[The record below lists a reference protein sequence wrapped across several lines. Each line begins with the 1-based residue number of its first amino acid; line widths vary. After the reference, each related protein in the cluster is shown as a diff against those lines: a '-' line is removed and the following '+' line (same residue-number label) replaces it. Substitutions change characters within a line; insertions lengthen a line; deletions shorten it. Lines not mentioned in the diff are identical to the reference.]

1 MEIIK
6 ESNVIPYSSEKLY
19 SHIIDID
26 NYEQI
31 LKDEIRSFDKLSEN
45 EFKIKIGNM
54 PGINL
59 LLNELPENNEVK
71 LSSNDGNLNFYILI
85 KIDAIES
92 NSSKI
97 KVQFVGNF
105 SSMIEMMIK
114 KPLNAFI
121 DSLKNK
127 IESMETGYIFLFSM
141 CHYQLLQNYFSY

>member
-1 MEIIK
+1 MDKIRIDDCICHDRIEEHLEIKDKILL
-6 ESNVIPYSSEKLY
+6 E
-19 SHIIDID
+19 ID
-26 NYEQI
+26 
-31 LKDEIRSFDKLSEN
+31 KT
-45 EFKIKIGNM
+45 
-54 PGINL
+54 
-59 LLNELPENNEVK
+59 
-71 LSSNDGNLNFYILI
+71 NDSNLNFYILI

-127 IESMETGYIFLFSM
+127 IENISI
-141 CHYQLLQNYFSY
+141 

>member
-6 ESNVIPYSSEKLY
+6 ESNVIPYPSEKLY
-19 SHIIDID
+19 SHIIDIN

-31 LKDEIRSFDKLSEN
+31 LKDEIRSFDKLSEK

-54 PGINL
+54 PSINL
-59 LLNELPENNEVK
+59 LLSELPDNNEVK
-71 LSSNDGNLNFYILI
+71 LSSNDSNLNFYILI
-85 KIDAIES
+85 KIYTIES

-127 IESMETGYIFLFSM
+127 IESISF
-141 CHYQLLQNYFSY
+141 

>member
-59 LLNELPENNEVK
+59 LLSELPHNNEVK
-71 LSSNDGNLNFYILI
+71 LSSNDSNLNFYILI

-127 IESMETGYIFLFSM
+127 IENISL
-141 CHYQLLQNYFSY
+141 

>member
-59 LLNELPENNEVK
+59 LLSELPENNEVK
-71 LSSNDGNLNFYILI
+71 LSSNDSNLNFYILI

-127 IESMETGYIFLFSM
+127 IENISI
-141 CHYQLLQNYFSY
+141 

>member
-31 LKDEIRSFDKLSEN
+31 LKDEIRSFDKLSEK

-59 LLNELPENNEVK
+59 LLSELPDNNEVK
-71 LSSNDGNLNFYILI
+71 LSSNDSNLNFYILI
-85 KIDAIES
+85 KIDTIES

-127 IESMETGYIFLFSM
+127 IENISF
-141 CHYQLLQNYFSY
+141 

>member
-45 EFKIKIGNM
+45 EFTIKIGNM

-59 LLNELPENNEVK
+59 LLSEHPENNEVK
-71 LSSNDGNLNFYILI
+71 LSSNDSNLNFYILI

-127 IESMETGYIFLFSM
+127 IENISF
-141 CHYQLLQNYFSY
+141 

>member
-19 SHIIDID
+19 SHIIDTD

-71 LSSNDGNLNFYILI
+71 LSSNDSNLNFYILI

-127 IESMETGYIFLFSM
+127 IENISF
-141 CHYQLLQNYFSY
+141 

>member
-54 PGINL
+54 PSINL
-59 LLNELPENNEVK
+59 LLSELPDNNEVK
-71 LSSNDGNLNFYILI
+71 LSSNDNNLNFYILI

-127 IESMETGYIFLFSM
+127 IENISF
-141 CHYQLLQNYFSY
+141 

>member
-54 PGINL
+54 PGIKL
-59 LLNELPENNEVK
+59 LLSELPENNEVK
-71 LSSNDGNLNFYILI
+71 LSSNDSNLNFYILI

-127 IESMETGYIFLFSM
+127 IENISF
-141 CHYQLLQNYFSY
+141 

>member
-26 NYEQI
+26 NYEKI
-31 LKDEIRSFDKLSEN
+31 LKDEIRSFDKLSEK

-59 LLNELPENNEVK
+59 LLSELPDNNEIK
-71 LSSNDGNLNFYILI
+71 LSSNDSNLNFYILI
-85 KIDAIES
+85 KIDTIES

-127 IESMETGYIFLFSM
+127 IENISF
-141 CHYQLLQNYFSY
+141 

>member
-59 LLNELPENNEVK
+59 LLSELTENNEVK
-71 LSSNDGNLNFYILI
+71 LSSNDSNLNFYILI
-85 KIDAIES
+85 KIDTIES

-97 KVQFVGNF
+97 QVQFVGNF
-105 SSMIEMMIK
+105 SALIEMMIK

-127 IESMETGYIFLFSM
+127 IENISF
-141 CHYQLLQNYFSY
+141 

>member
-31 LKDEIRSFDKLSEN
+31 LKDEIRSFDKLSEK

-59 LLNELPENNEVK
+59 LLSELPENNKVK
-71 LSSNDGNLNFYILI
+71 LSSSDSNLNFYILI

-127 IESMETGYIFLFSM
+127 IENISF
-141 CHYQLLQNYFSY
+141 

>member
-54 PGINL
+54 PSINL
-59 LLNELPENNEVK
+59 LLSELPDNNEVK
-71 LSSNDGNLNFYILI
+71 LSSSDSNLNFYILI

-97 KVQFVGNF
+97 KVQFVGDF

-121 DSLKNK
+121 DSLTNK
-127 IESMETGYIFLFSM
+127 IENISF
-141 CHYQLLQNYFSY
+141 

>member
-6 ESNVIPYSSEKLY
+6 ESRVIPYSAEKLY
-19 SHIIDID
+19 SHIVDID

-31 LKDEIRSFDKLSEN
+31 LKDEIRSFDKLSEK

-54 PGINL
+54 PSINL
-59 LLNELPENNEVK
+59 LLSELPDDNEVK
-71 LSSNDGNLNFYILI
+71 LSSNDSNLNFYILI

-127 IESMETGYIFLFSM
+127 IESISF
-141 CHYQLLQNYFSY
+141 

>member
-26 NYEQI
+26 NYEKI
-31 LKDEIRSFDKLSEN
+31 LKDEIRSFDKLSEK

-54 PGINL
+54 PSINL
-59 LLNELPENNEVK
+59 LLSELPDNNKVK
-71 LSSNDGNLNFYILI
+71 LSSNDSNLNFYILI
-85 KIDAIES
+85 KIDTIES

-127 IESMETGYIFLFSM
+127 IESISF
-141 CHYQLLQNYFSY
+141 

>member
-59 LLNELPENNEVK
+59 LLSELPDNNEIK
-71 LSSNDGNLNFYILI
+71 LSSNDSNLNFYILI
-85 KIDAIES
+85 KIDTIES

-127 IESMETGYIFLFSM
+127 IENISF
-141 CHYQLLQNYFSY
+141 

>member
-6 ESNVIPYSSEKLY
+6 ESNVIPYPSEKLY

-31 LKDEIRSFDKLSEN
+31 LKDEIRSFDKFSEK

-54 PGINL
+54 PSINL
-59 LLNELPENNEVK
+59 LLSELPDDNEVK
-71 LSSNDGNLNFYILI
+71 LSSNDSNLNFYILI

-127 IESMETGYIFLFSM
+127 IENISF
-141 CHYQLLQNYFSY
+141 

>member
-54 PGINL
+54 PCINL
-59 LLNELPENNEVK
+59 LLSELPENNEVK
-71 LSSNDGNLNFYILI
+71 LSSNDSNLNFYILI

-127 IESMETGYIFLFSM
+127 IENISF
-141 CHYQLLQNYFSY
+141 

>member
-59 LLNELPENNEVK
+59 LLNEFPENNEVK
-71 LSSNDGNLNFYILI
+71 LSSNDSNLNFYILI

-127 IESMETGYIFLFSM
+127 IENISF
-141 CHYQLLQNYFSY
+141 

>member
-54 PGINL
+54 PGIKL
-59 LLNELPENNEVK
+59 LLSELTENNEVK
-71 LSSNDGNLNFYILI
+71 LSSNDSNLNFYILI

-127 IESMETGYIFLFSM
+127 IENISF
-141 CHYQLLQNYFSY
+141 

>member
-31 LKDEIRSFDKLSEN
+31 LKDEIRSFDKLSDN

-59 LLNELPENNEVK
+59 LLNELPDNNEVK
-71 LSSNDGNLNFYILI
+71 LSSNDSNLNFYILI

-127 IESMETGYIFLFSM
+127 IENISF
-141 CHYQLLQNYFSY
+141 

>member
-6 ESNVIPYSSEKLY
+6 ESREIPYSAEKLY
-19 SHIIDID
+19 SHIVDID

-31 LKDEIRSFDKLSEN
+31 LKDEIRSFDKLSEK

-59 LLNELPENNEVK
+59 LLSELPDNNEVR
-71 LSSNDGNLNFYILI
+71 LSSKEGNLNFYILI
-85 KIDAIES
+85 KIDAIKT

-114 KPLNAFI
+114 KPINTFI

-127 IESMETGYIFLFSM
+127 IENISF
-141 CHYQLLQNYFSY
+141 

>member
-19 SHIIDID
+19 SYIIDID

-31 LKDEIRSFDKLSEN
+31 LKDEIRSFDKLSEK

-54 PGINL
+54 PSINL
-59 LLNELPENNEVK
+59 LLSELPDDNEVK
-71 LSSNDGNLNFYILI
+71 LSSNDSNLNFYILI

-127 IESMETGYIFLFSM
+127 IENISF
-141 CHYQLLQNYFSY
+141 

>member
-59 LLNELPENNEVK
+59 LLSKLPENNEVK
-71 LSSNDGNLNFYILI
+71 LSSNDSNLNFYILI

-127 IESMETGYIFLFSM
+127 IENISF
-141 CHYQLLQNYFSY
+141 

>member
-19 SHIIDID
+19 SFIIDID

-31 LKDEIRSFDKLSEN
+31 LKDEIRSFDKLSEK

-59 LLNELPENNEVK
+59 LLSELPDNNEVK
-71 LSSNDGNLNFYILI
+71 LSSNDNNLNFYILI
-85 KIDAIES
+85 KIDAIEN

-127 IESMETGYIFLFSM
+127 IENISF
-141 CHYQLLQNYFSY
+141 

>member
-19 SHIIDID
+19 SHITDIN
-26 NYEQI
+26 NYEKI
-31 LKDEIRSFDKLSEN
+31 LKDEIRSFEKLSER

-59 LLNELPENNEVK
+59 LLSEVPENNEVK
-71 LSSNDGNLNFYILI
+71 LSSNDNNLNFYILI
-85 KIDAIES
+85 KIDSNEN

-97 KVQFVGNF
+97 KIQFIGNF

-114 KPLNAFI
+114 KPLTAFI
-121 DSLKNK
+121 DSLKSK
-127 IESMETGYIFLFSM
+127 IEKISI
-141 CHYQLLQNYFSY
+141 

>member
-31 LKDEIRSFDKLSEN
+31 LKNEIRSFDKLSEN

-71 LSSNDGNLNFYILI
+71 LSSNDSNLNFYILI

-127 IESMETGYIFLFSM
+127 IENISF
-141 CHYQLLQNYFSY
+141 

>member
-19 SHIIDID
+19 SYIIDID

-31 LKDEIRSFDKLSEN
+31 LKDEIRSFDKLSEK

-59 LLNELPENNEVK
+59 LLSELPDNNEVK
-71 LSSNDGNLNFYILI
+71 LSSNDNNLNFYILI
-85 KIDAIES
+85 KIDAIEN

-127 IESMETGYIFLFSM
+127 IENISI
-141 CHYQLLQNYFSY
+141 

>member
-31 LKDEIRSFDKLSEN
+31 LKDEIRSFDKLSDN

-59 LLNELPENNEVK
+59 LLSELPEGNEVN
-71 LSSNDGNLNFYILI
+71 LSSNDSNLNFYILI

-127 IESMETGYIFLFSM
+127 IENISL
-141 CHYQLLQNYFSY
+141 

>member
-59 LLNELPENNEVK
+59 LLSELPENNEVK
-71 LSSNDGNLNFYILI
+71 LSSNDSNLNFYILI

-97 KVQFVGNF
+97 KVQFAGNF

-127 IESMETGYIFLFSM
+127 IENISF
-141 CHYQLLQNYFSY
+141 

>member
-6 ESNVIPYSSEKLY
+6 ESKVIPYSSEKLY
-19 SHIIDID
+19 SYIIDID

-31 LKDEIRSFDKLSEN
+31 LKDEIRSFDKLSEK

-59 LLNELPENNEVK
+59 LLRELPDDNEVK
-71 LSSNDGNLNFYILI
+71 LSSNDNYLNFYILI

-127 IESMETGYIFLFSM
+127 IENISF
-141 CHYQLLQNYFSY
+141 

>member
-6 ESNVIPYSSEKLY
+6 ESKVIPYSSEKLY
-19 SHIIDID
+19 SYIINID

-54 PGINL
+54 PSINL
-59 LLNELPENNEVK
+59 LLSELPDNNEVK
-71 LSSNDGNLNFYILI
+71 LSSSDSNLNFYILI

-97 KVQFVGNF
+97 KVQFVGDF

-121 DSLKNK
+121 DSLTNK
-127 IESMETGYIFLFSM
+127 IENISF
-141 CHYQLLQNYFSY
+141 

>member
-31 LKDEIRSFDKLSEN
+31 LKDEIRSFDKLSKN

-59 LLNELPENNEVK
+59 LLNELPDNNEVK
-71 LSSNDGNLNFYILI
+71 LSSNDSNLNFYILI

-127 IESMETGYIFLFSM
+127 IENISF
-141 CHYQLLQNYFSY
+141 

>member
-6 ESNVIPYSSEKLY
+6 ESKVIPYSSEKLY
-19 SHIIDID
+19 SYIINID

-71 LSSNDGNLNFYILI
+71 LSSNDSNLNFYILI

-105 SSMIEMMIK
+105 LSMIEMMIK

-127 IESMETGYIFLFSM
+127 IENISF
-141 CHYQLLQNYFSY
+141 

>member
-59 LLNELPENNEVK
+59 LLSELSENNEVK
-71 LSSNDGNLNFYILI
+71 LSSNDSNLNFYILI

-127 IESMETGYIFLFSM
+127 IENISF
-141 CHYQLLQNYFSY
+141 